1 LVIEMLRNGKF
12 PVEQTISVTVPLKE
26 AGEALQRWNDAPQ
39 SYTKILVEMD
49 A

>member
-1 LVIEMLRNGKF
+1 MLSHKRF
-12 PVEQTISVTVPLKE
+12 PVEATISATVPLDE
-26 AGEALQRWNDAPQ
+26 AGEALRKWSESPQ